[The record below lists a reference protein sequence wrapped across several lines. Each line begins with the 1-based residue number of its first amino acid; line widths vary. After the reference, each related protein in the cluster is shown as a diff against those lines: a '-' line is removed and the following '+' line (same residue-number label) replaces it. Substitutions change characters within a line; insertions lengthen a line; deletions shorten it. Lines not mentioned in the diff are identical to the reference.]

1 MGDAVAHEPRQSGIV
16 IRPMGIGEL
25 LDTGFALARNNFRLL
40 ITVAA
45 WGVVPA
51 QALSAIM
58 ALVLAG
64 RGEISITA
72 SLSLA
77 SALGS
82 VLSGFGG
89 TLAAFAL
96 QITMSRLIEPT
107 VSNVPL
113 RPWPL
118 YRAGIGRMLFW
129 AVFMLLIVIVAIP
142 LFIVFPLGIYLA
154 VRWSMSFIPFVAQ
167 RMGPIASM
175 RRSWALTSRAWWHT
189 AAVLVVTGIVIS
201 VLQAA
206 VGGVLALG
214 GAVAGGVAGE
224 GLSMFL
230 SALAASVAN
239 LLFTPFSIA
248 IYTVLYYELRAR
260 NEGFDLTQRAHQL
273 LNASD

>member
-1 MGDAVAHEPRQSGIV
+1 
-16 IRPMGIGEL
+16 
-25 LDTGFALARNNFRLL
+25 
-40 ITVAA
+40 
-45 WGVVPA
+45 
-51 QALSAIM
+51 
-58 ALVLAG
+58 
-64 RGEISITA
+64 
-72 SLSLA
+72 
-77 SALGS
+77 
-82 VLSGFGG
+82 
-89 TLAAFAL
+89 
-96 QITMSRLIEPT
+96 
-107 VSNVPL
+107 
-113 RPWPL
+113 
-118 YRAGIGRMLFW
+118 MLFW